1 MAAGD
6 TVIDGIGGRLALP
19 VNGTELVAPAAL
31 WAIVSVEDFAPVV
44 VGRNVRLTLHEA
56 PAASVEPARQVEL
69 VSTRNSAAFVPLRLR
84 LDKTRLPVPLLETV
98 TAAMALALPT

>member
-6 TVIDGIGGRLALP
+6 KVIDGIGGRLALP

-31 WAIVSVEDFAPVV
+31 CAMVSVEDFAPVV
-44 VGRNVRLTLHEA
+44 VGRKLRLTLHDA
-56 PAASVEPARQVEL
+56 PAVSVEPARQVEL

-98 TAAMALALPT
+98 SAVIALVLPT